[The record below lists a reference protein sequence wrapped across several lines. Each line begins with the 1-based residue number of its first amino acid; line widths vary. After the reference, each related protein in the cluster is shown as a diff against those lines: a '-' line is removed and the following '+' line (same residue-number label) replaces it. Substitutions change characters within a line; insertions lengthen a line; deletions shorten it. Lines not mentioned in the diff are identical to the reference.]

1 MQIGR
6 HYTLGELDPHGEAD
20 ATAVAALT
28 RLVVDVLDPIRD
40 RWGPMRVTSGYRS
53 PARNARTP
61 GSSPTSQHVRGEAAD
76 LVPVEADVRDVWA
89 WVASSTLP
97 WGQVILEER
106 TRPDGSVGRWVHVST
121 ATPTHRAQ
129 VLRRTLD
136 GRYVRVR

>member
-1 MQIGR
+1 MRLGR
-6 HYTLGELDPHGEAD
+6 HFSLAELDPHGEAD
-20 ATAVAALT
+20 ATIVAALT
-28 RLVVDVLDPIRD
+28 RLALDVLDPIRE

-53 PARNARTP
+53 PQRNARTA

-89 WVASSTLP
+89 WVASSGLP
-97 WGQVILEER
+97 WGQLILEER

-121 ATPTHRAQ
+121 ATPTLRAQ

-136 GRYVRVR
+136 GRYVRIR